1 MVRAG
6 LQNIPLMSSLPDIPQ
21 MYASN
26 PGFSFF
32 VDLILL
38 CGLFA
43 ALLAPL
49 GSMIFERGEGG
60 VGEGKKGAGRKFG
73 AILGIILGASAAFA
87 LRAAGITLF
96 QYWLT
101 TVASA
106 ALLGAV
112 LFVML
117 KKLHVPPLVA
127 GLICALL
134 AWMIMDS
141 WFVTSNS
148 ETVRNLFGFLSLL
161 APILIFLFI
170 LWLFLPKLRGAPG
183 PEPGP
188 EPGPRPPEPGPTP
201 PEPGPEPRPEP
212 EPEPR
217 PEPRPGSVP
226 PNPGERLGQDIQN
239 INLNLVSA
247 SNASTNID
255 LMNANILQALN
266 LAIADAENAIKSAEQ
281 GDSKNTEAHIT
292 DLIVRIESIIKAIQ
306 GQKTAIAKIMG
317 LKAAIEAI
325 LKKYY
330 SEIRTTM
337 VQYGQMVEAIE
348 NEVKTFA
355 GRPEQAEL
363 LVKLGILKRDLQILE
378 NSLKQLNDIILRLEK
393 HLLVL
398 KDAQLQSLY
407 DDAIKSINE
416 VDINAMKNSIRA
428 FIRKEGAAR
437 TPEEAEALRREVI
450 QLVEWLENK
459 LGQMTAKCQA
469 FTAASTFNTAQVKE
483 IQAEIKHW
491 KEIFE
496 GLVKKALD
504 AVESGILALQA
515 AINERR
521 AAIAGRA
528 AVPPAARVQAPAQRP
543 ARRAPA
549 PVQPPAA
556 VVIVPEIDEIIRNI
570 DKQRRLLASL
580 AAQTREVINRIIF
593 AESVKRKSGQKTIDA
608 KTEQAFLD
616 AIQKAVEEARF
627 DVDAASVSQRVINE
641 IHTAAEHVRIRIM
654 MQNSPAES
662 RTLREL
668 EQNLKTFERY
678 EQTAV
683 LPVLVNLQETINKEV
698 IETLRKKKTVM
709 VSGQIITDT
718 VKNKLL
724 RLADQLDAA
733 INALAGITVLRRPMP
748 PVRPAQI

>member
-117 KKLHVPPLVA
+117 KKLHVPPIVA

-170 LWLFLPKLRGAPG
+170 IWLFLPKLRGAPG

-188 EPGPRPPEPGPTP
+188 TPPEPPEPGPTP
-201 PEPGPEPRPEP
+201 PEPEPGPVPPVP
-212 EPEPR
+212 P
-217 PEPRPGSVP
+217 PGPTPPGPIP
-226 PNPGERLGQDIQN
+226 PNPGERLGEDINN
-239 INLNLVSA
+239 ITVNVASA
-247 SNASTNID
+247 SNATNEID
-255 LMNANILQALN
+255 IRNANILQALN

-292 DLIVRIESIIKAIQ
+292 DLIVRIESIIKAIN
-306 GQKTAIAKIMG
+306 GQKTFVTKIMG

-337 VQYGQMVEAIE
+337 VQHMQMVEAIE

-450 QLVEWLENK
+450 QLIEWLENK
-459 LGQMTAKCQA
+459 LGQITAKCQA

-496 GLVKKALD
+496 GLAKKALD

-521 AAIAGRA
+521 AAIAGRV
-528 AVPPAARVQAPAQRP
+528 AVPPAARVQAPVP
-543 ARRAPA
+543 ARRRAPA

-556 VVIVPEIDEIIRNI
+556 VVLVPEIDEIIRNI

-580 AAQTREVINRIIF
+580 AAQTRDVINRIVF

-608 KTEQAFLD
+608 KTEKAFLD

-627 DVDAASVSQRVINE
+627 DVDAASVSQRIINE
-641 IHTAAEHVRIRIM
+641 IHTAAEHVRTRLM

-709 VSGQIITDT
+709 VSGQIITDA

>member
-183 PEPGP
+183 PEPRPTPP
-188 EPGPRPPEPGPTP
+188 EPRPPEPPEPVP
-201 PEPGPEPRPEP
+201 PEPVPPEPVPP
-212 EPEPR
+212 VP
-217 PEPRPGSVP
+217 PGPVPPVP
-226 PNPGERLGQDIQN
+226 PNPGERLGQDINN
-239 INLNLVSA
+239 INVNVNSA
-247 SNASTNID
+247 SNATNDID
-255 LMNANILQALN
+255 IRNANILQALN

-348 NEVKTFA
+348 KEVKTFA

-363 LVKLGILKRDLQILE
+363 LVKLALLKRDLQILE

-450 QLVEWLENK
+450 QLIEWLENK
-459 LGQMTAKCQA
+459 LGQITAKCQA

-521 AAIAGRA
+521 AAIAGRV
-528 AVPPAARVQAPAQRP
+528 AVPPAARVQAPVP
-543 ARRAPA
+543 ARRRAPA

-556 VVIVPEIDEIIRNI
+556 VVLVPEIDEIIRNI

-580 AAQTREVINRIIF
+580 AAQTRDVINRIVF

-608 KTEQAFLD
+608 KSEQAFLD

-627 DVDAASVSQRVINE
+627 DIDAASVSQRIINE
-641 IHTAAEHVRIRIM
+641 IHTAAEHVRTRLM

-709 VSGQIITDT
+709 VSGQIITDA

>member
-1 MVRAG
+1 
-6 LQNIPLMSSLPDIPQ
+6 

-170 LWLFLPKLRGAPG
+170 LWLFLPKLRGAPEPRPTP
-183 PEPGP
+183 PE
-188 EPGPRPPEPGPTP
+188 PRPPEPPEPVP
-201 PEPGPEPRPEP
+201 PEPVPPEPVPP
-212 EPEPR
+212 VP
-217 PEPRPGSVP
+217 PGPVPPVP
-226 PNPGERLGQDIQN
+226 PNPGERLGQDINN
-239 INLNLVSA
+239 INVNVNSA
-247 SNASTNID
+247 SNATNDID
-255 LMNANILQALN
+255 IRNANILQALN

-348 NEVKTFA
+348 KEVKTFA

-363 LVKLGILKRDLQILE
+363 LVKLALLKRDLQILE

-450 QLVEWLENK
+450 QLIEWLENK
-459 LGQMTAKCQA
+459 LGQITAKCQA

-521 AAIAGRA
+521 AAIAGRV
-528 AVPPAARVQAPAQRP
+528 AVPPAARVQAPVP
-543 ARRAPA
+543 ARRRAPA

-556 VVIVPEIDEIIRNI
+556 VVLVPEIDEIIRNI

-580 AAQTREVINRIIF
+580 AAQTRDVINRIVF

-608 KTEQAFLD
+608 KSEQAFLD

-627 DVDAASVSQRVINE
+627 DIDAASVSQRIINE
-641 IHTAAEHVRIRIM
+641 IHTAAEHVHTRLM

-668 EQNLKTFERY
+668 EQNLKTFEKY

-709 VSGQIITDT
+709 VSGQIITDA